1 MLVTTGASG
10 PTNVRQAVH
19 DAALACISRYGVAK
33 TNLDDVA
40 AEAGLSR
47 AAAYRACPGGKQA
60 LVASV
65 FATEASAVLASI
77 TDAIAHAD
85 DLAHGLSAGLST
97 AARRLGSI
105 EALRFVLRYEPELVL
120 PHLSFAGLDRF
131 LAAAS
136 AMLAPSLTRWLDSEQ
151 ARLTAELCVRLFVSH
166 WGNPD
171 PRVRMSD
178 PEQTLRLVEDFVLP
192 TITIRGTPPNPR
204 ATRGTPPNPRPRKG
218 TSNHGND
225 Y

>member
-1 MLVTTGASG
+1 MPVSTRADG
-10 PTNVRQAVH
+10 PAAVRQAVH

-60 LVASV
+60 LLASV
-65 FATEASAVLASI
+65 FATEATAVLKSI
-77 TDAIAHAD
+77 ADAVAEAD
-85 DLAHGLSAGLST
+85 DLAGGLAAGM
-97 AARRLGSI
+97 AAASRRLGSI

-131 LAAAS
+131 LFAAS
-136 AMLAPSLTRWLDSEQ
+136 AALTPALTRWLDPAA
-151 ARLTAELCVRLFVSH
+151 ARATVELCARLFVSH

-171 PRVRMSD
+171 PRVRLSD
-178 PEQTLRLVEDFVLP
+178 PDQTLRLVEDFVLP
-192 TITIRGTPPNPR
+192 TITRGNTPDPG
-204 ATRGTPPNPRPRKG
+204 TRGIPPTPRPQKEEQ
-218 TSNHGND
+218 
-225 Y
+225 

>member
-1 MLVTTGASG
+1 MPASTRA
-10 PTNVRQAVH
+10 PSPSALRQRVH
-19 DAALACISRYGVAK
+19 EAALACISRYGVAK

-47 AAAYRACPGGKQA
+47 AAVYRAYPGGKPA
-60 LVASV
+60 LLSSV
-65 FATEASAVLASI
+65 FATEADRVVSSISEAVS
-77 TDAIAHAD
+77 HAGG
-85 DLAHGLSAGLST
+85 LAHGLAAGMSA
-97 AARRLGSI
+97 AARQLGSI

-136 AMLAPSLTRWLDSEQ
+136 GALAPALARWLDPLA
-151 ARLTAELCVRLFVSH
+151 ARRTAELCARLFVSH

-171 PRVRMSD
+171 PRVRLSD

-192 TITIRGTPPNPR
+192 TIPNEEQ
-204 ATRGTPPNPRPRKG
+204 
-218 TSNHGND
+218 
-225 Y
+225 